1 MIGLDTNILVHS
13 IVLQQEGKHRRAQQ
27 FLLERI
33 ARGDYAIS
41 VQVVAEFYR
50 TILRIA
56 PQRLRDAIELV
67 SILIENGIVLHYD
80 AEIAAR
86 AAEKTPTPKKYWDV
100 LLAETYRWHG
110 IDVIATENESDFK
123 GFIKTLNP
131 LR

>member
-13 IVLQQEGKHRRAQQ
+13 IVLQQEDKHRRAQQ

-33 ARGDYAIS
+33 AGRDYAIS

-86 AAEKTPTPKKYWDV
+86 AAEKIPTPKKYWDV

-110 IDVIATENESDFK
+110 IDVIATKNESDFK